1 MSDYAIAFFI
11 GLFGSVH
18 CVGMCGPL
26 ALAIPSFKNK
36 WWLVVAD
43 KVMYNLGRVV
53 TYSALGLLLGF
64 VGKQLWLWG
73 LQQTISFLS
82 GTLIIMAGFSRLF
95 KVRRARS
102 AFFSS
107 LFSPVNKALNYALRH
122 GAGHF
127 FTGMLNGLLP
137 CGFVYLAL
145 AGAVN
150 SPSPQ
155 AAAGYMFWFGMGTF
169 PLMLLA
175 MVGSGLAGPAF
186 RRRINNTIPYVMV
199 CLGLWMVLRGM
210 GLDIAYLSPAKQT
223 VGVGV
228 CR

>member
-1 MSDYAIAFFI
+1 MSSFAIAFFI

-43 KVMYNLGRVV
+43 KVMYNAGRVV
-53 TYSALGLLLGF
+53 TYTLLGLLLGF

-73 LQQTISFLS
+73 LQQTVSFLS
-82 GTLIIMAGFSRLF
+82 GSLIIMAGFSRLF
-95 KVRRARS
+95 KIRLAKS

-107 LFSPVNKALNYALRH
+107 LFLPVNKALTYALQHR
-122 GAGHF
+122 AGHF
-127 FTGMLNGLLP
+127 LTGMLNGLLP

-150 SPSPQ
+150 TPSPQ
-155 AAAGYMFWFGMGTF
+155 AAATYMFWFGMGTF

-175 MVGSGLAGPAF
+175 MVGSGFAGPAV

-210 GLDIAYLSPAKQT
+210 GLNIAYLSPAKQT